1 MKSNTDKLIGN
12 NISNLRLK
20 SLYIVIAI
28 LVCTSC
34 KSPEARMPESV
45 QSGSFLKE
53 SAERNRK
60 LNENERELIQDI
72 IKNNPDEDYI
82 ASESG
87 FWYFYNIKIE
97 NDTIQPAFGDI
108 VDFTYNVSHI
118 NGEAIYSQ
126 KTKTYIIDKQE
137 LFTGLREGL
146 KLMKPE
152 EQITFI
158 FPSQKAFGYYGDEN
172 KIGTNV
178 PIICKVT
185 LNTITQ
191 END

>member
-1 MKSNTDKLIGN
+1 MKNLLLI
-12 NISNLRLK
+12 LCL
-20 SLYIVIAI
+20 SLF
-28 LVCTSC
+28 CFSC

-60 LNENERELIQDI
+60 LNELEHQQ
-72 IKNNPDEDYI
+72 IKNIIESNPDKNYI

-87 FWYFYNIKIE
+87 FWYYYTNEIE
-97 NDTIQPAFGDI
+97 NDTLQPQFGDI
-108 VDFTYNVSHI
+108 VDFDYNVSTI
-118 NGEAIYSQ
+118 QGSEIYA
-126 KTKTYIIDKQE
+126 TENRTYVMDKEE

-146 KLMKPE
+146 KLMKPAE
-152 EQITFI
+152 SVTFI

-172 KIGTNV
+172 KIGTNI
-178 PIICKVT
+178 PLICEVT

-191 END
+191 RND